1 MRTGLISTHE
11 EEHLFRK
18 LFEYYKKLYP
28 KAKFRRIER
37 KLTPRQIGQV
47 YYTYPGEEAQVTFE
61 EKEKEIAEALPFGYN
76 TPIIL
81 LNAGN
86 RMFLLDGHRRV
97 RVAWMNKKG
106 WNALLIY
113 SDKRGIEFGIEKMA
127 EGKVVDLWK

>member
-1 MRTGLISTHE
+1 MRTGLISAHE

-18 LFEYYKKLYP
+18 LYEYYKKLYP

-47 YYTYPGEEAQVTFE
+47 YYTYPGEEAQVTFA
-61 EKEKEIAEALPFGYN
+61 EKETEIAEALPFGYN
-76 TPIIL
+76 TSIIL
-81 LNAGN
+81 LNSGN
-86 RMFLLDGHRRV
+86 KMFLLDGHRRV

-113 SDKRGIEFGIEKMA
+113 TDNKGIEFGIERMV
-127 EGKVVDLWK
+127 EGKVADLWK